1 MAATFEVNLRLHG
14 PLPKELDDE
23 SAAYLQNRMRVW
35 QAKDAQA
42 ELGKALL
49 ARRPAVDENG
59 AAYGETLTY
68 SDPTNKYE
76 KFDLTFDV
84 ESKKMRE
91 IRIYPWN
98 MTVWAKNAICM
109 KSKDDGGRGP
119 SSPDR
124 GVTTRYITKKSPRNA
139 GMAPRNQPDNI
150 SCFQR
155 DRVFGPYGD

>member
-1 MAATFEVNLRLHG
+1 MIYGCGGNHEGKSDRPPIPRGALRALVVEVQEDGEGVEPLRIKGTSTRDRRPRAGRLP
-14 PLPKELDDE
+14 PLPRIDDAVVCE
-23 SAAYLQNRMRVW
+23 PSGNSIYADSAKFKPVW
-35 QAKDAQA
+35 
-42 ELGKALL
+42 
-49 ARRPAVDENG
+49 
-59 AAYGETLTY
+59 
-68 SDPTNKYE
+68 S
-76 KFDLTFDV
+76 
-84 ESKKMRE
+84 
-91 IRIYPWN
+91 
-98 MTVWAKNAICM
+98 KNAICM